1 MAILPNHC
9 YKTFIMFDIFKS
21 KTQRTIQIVE
31 KLKELQYELGQ
42 RKKELNILYS
52 NDFNHYDNIAVFA
65 EKEYANV
72 NGYKKRFRIIPTKQH
87 KQRSDLSKRRTKIHF
102 KQN

>member
-1 MAILPNHC
+1 
-9 YKTFIMFDIFKS
+9 MFDIFKS

-72 NGYKKRFRIIPTKQH
+72 NGYTKRFRIEGSFAKKIIEKLLEDEIE
-87 KQRSDLSKRRTKIHF
+87 KIKAKISKVEGSL
-102 KQN
+102 